1 MQNYVHDFFY
11 NDLDYYEGY
20 ESFCYQNCLRL
31 LLKAMGISNPWSY
44 INASMSLIYKDK
56 EFLQHVRFYLS
67 SLSYEAIDHNPDFR

>member
-56 EFLQHVRFYLS
+56 EFLQHKNISWIVARIFKLCQKNI
-67 SLSYEAIDHNPDFR
+67 L

>member
-31 LLKAMGISNPWSY
+31 LLKAMGISNPCIARTQCSY
-44 INASMSLIYKDK
+44 GQNGTD
-56 EFLQHVRFYLS
+56 
-67 SLSYEAIDHNPDFR
+67 P